1 MTYYTILSRPAFE
14 EQTALMSKKL
24 LAEWYP
30 QDAIQIAWP
39 HAGTDWARLLP
50 DIEAFYYE
58 LVDTLSHQEQVVIA
72 ADPGLDRER
81 IQGELA
87 RRGANLGNVRWFTV
101 ATDNTWAR
109 DHGPISVGDGA
120 GIELLD
126 FEFNAWGDK
135 YGSRLDNAINSEID
149 RLSGYGAPLRK
160 VDFVLEGGSI
170 ETDGQ
175 GTLLSTTTCLLNPNR
190 NHGMGLAE
198 VEALLRRELGIERF
212 LWLQHGHLAGD
223 DTDAHID
230 TLARFVDETTIAY
243 VQCTD
248 RADEHYSALA
258 AMESELRGFRQADGK
273 PYRLVPLPLPQAITS
288 AGGERLPATYANFLI
303 TNRSILLPV
312 YGDPADQQA
321 VTALAAVSG
330 ERSVVPIN
338 CRSPIEEFG
347 SLHCLTMQLPEGA
360 LLNA

>member
-1 MTYYTILSRPAFE
+1 
-14 EQTALMSKKL
+14 MSKRL

-39 HAGTDWARLLP
+39 HAGTDWARLLT

-58 LVDTLSHQEQVVIA
+58 LVDTLSHQQQVVIA
-72 ADPGLDRER
+72 ADPSLDSDR
-81 IQGELA
+81 ILGELSM
-87 RRGANLGNVRWFTV
+87 RGANLGNVRWFTV

-109 DHGPISVGDGA
+109 DHGPIGVGNGS
-120 GIELLD
+120 GVELLD
-126 FEFNAWGDK
+126 FQFNAWGDK
-135 YGSRLDNAINSEID
+135 YGSRLDNAINHTID
-149 RLSGYGAPLRK
+149 RQHGYGVPLHQ

-170 ETDGQ
+170 ETDGL

-190 NHGMGLAE
+190 NGGMPLVD
-198 VEALLRRELGIERF
+198 VERHLREHLGIERF
-212 LWLQHGHLAGD
+212 LWLRHGHLAGD

-230 TLARFVDETTIAY
+230 TLARFVDQRTIAY

-248 RADEHYSALA
+248 PDDEHHSALSL
-258 AMESELRGFRQADGK
+258 METELQAFRQADGE
-273 PYRLVPLPLPQAITS
+273 PYRLLPLPLPRAIRNAS
-288 AGGERLPATYANFLI
+288 GDRLPATYANFLI

-321 VTALAAVSG
+321 IAALGAVSG
-330 ERSVVPIN
+330 ERNVVPIN
-338 CRSPIEEFG
+338 CRTPIEEFG

-360 LLNA
+360 LAHA

>member
-1 MTYYTILSRPAFE
+1 
-14 EQTALMSKKL
+14 MSKRL

-58 LVDTLSHQEQVVIA
+58 LVDILSHQQQVVIA
-72 ADPGLDRER
+72 ADPSLESER
-81 IQGELA
+81 ILGELSL
-87 RRGANLGNVRWFTV
+87 RGANLGNVRWFKV

-109 DHGPISVGDGA
+109 DHGPIAVGEA
-120 GIELLD
+120 SAIELLD
-126 FEFNAWGDK
+126 FQFNAWGDK
-135 YGSRLDNAINSEID
+135 YGSSLDNAINHAID
-149 RLSGYGAPLRK
+149 SQHGYGVPLRS

-170 ETDGQ
+170 ETDGL

-190 NHGMGLAE
+190 NGGMALVD
-198 VEALLRRELGIERF
+198 VEKHLREHLGIERF

-230 TLARFVDETTIAY
+230 TLARFVDQHTIAY

-248 RADEHYSALA
+248 PNDEHYSALSL
-258 AMESELRGFRQADGK
+258 MENELQAFRQADGA
-273 PYRLVPLPLPQAITS
+273 PYRLVPLPLPNAIS
-288 AGGERLPATYANFLI
+288 NASGDRLPATYANFLI

-321 VTALAAVSG
+321 IAALSAVSG
-330 ERSVVPIN
+330 ERNVVPVN
-338 CRSPIEEFG
+338 CRTPIEEFG
-347 SLHCLTMQLPEGA
+347 SLHCLTMQLPEGTLSHA
-360 LLNA
+360 

>member
-1 MTYYTILSRPAFE
+1 
-14 EQTALMSKKL
+14 MSKKL

-39 HAGTDWARLLP
+39 HAGTDWVRLLA

-58 LVDTLSHQEQVVIA
+58 LVDLLSHQQQVVIA
-72 ADPGLDRER
+72 ADPRLDGER

-87 RRGANLGNVRWFTV
+87 RRGANLGNVRWFSV

-109 DHGPISVGDGA
+109 DHGPISVGDAA

-135 YGSRLDNAINSEID
+135 YGSRLDNAINREIQ
-149 RLSGYGAPLRK
+149 RQHGYRAPLRH

-170 ETDGQ
+170 ETDGE

-190 NHGMGLAE
+190 NRGLDLAA
-198 VEALLRRELGIERF
+198 VEARLRQHLGIERF
-212 LWLQHGHLAGD
+212 LWLRHGHLAGD

-230 TLARFVDETTIAY
+230 TLARFVDAGTIAY
-243 VQCTD
+243 VQCSD

-258 AMESELRGFRQADGK
+258 QMESELHDFRRADGQA
-273 PYRLVPLPLPQAITS
+273 YRLVPLPLPQAISS
-288 AGGERLPATYANFLI
+288 ASGERLPATYANFLI

-321 VTALAAVSG
+321 IAALAAVSG

-338 CRSPIEEFG
+338 CRTPIEEFG

-360 LLNA
+360 LAHA

>member
-1 MTYYTILSRPAFE
+1 
-14 EQTALMSKKL
+14 MSKRL

-39 HAGTDWARLLP
+39 HAGTDWNRLLA

-58 LVDTLSHQEQVVIA
+58 LVNTLSHQQQLVIA
-72 ADPGLDRER
+72 ADPSLDGER
-81 IQGELA
+81 IRGELA

-109 DHGPISVGDGA
+109 DHGPISIGDDT

-135 YGSRLDNAINSEID
+135 YNSSLDNAINGQIK
-149 RLSGYGAPLRK
+149 LQNGYSALLRK
-160 VDFVLEGGSI
+160 IDFVLEGGSI
-170 ETDGQ
+170 ETDGL

-190 NHGMGLAE
+190 NKGMSRGD
-198 VEALLRRELGIERF
+198 VEASLREYLGIERF
-212 LWLQHGHLAGD
+212 LWLEHGHLVGD

-230 TLARFVDETTIAY
+230 TLARFVDAGTIAY
-243 VQCTD
+243 VTCSDDT
-248 RADEHYSALA
+248 DEHYSALA
-258 AMESELRGFRQADGK
+258 QMEAELKSFRQADGA
-273 PYRLVPLPLPQAITS
+273 PYRLVPLPLPRAIIS
-288 AGGERLPATYANFLI
+288 ASGTRLPATYANFLI
-303 TNRSILLPV
+303 ANRSIFMPV

-321 VTALAAVSG
+321 IAAIAAVSG
-330 ERSVVPIN
+330 DRSVVPIN
-338 CRSPIEEFG
+338 CRTPIEEFG

-360 LLNA
+360 LTNA

>member
-1 MTYYTILSRPAFE
+1 
-14 EQTALMSKKL
+14 MSKRL

-30 QDAIQIAWP
+30 QEAIQIAWP

-50 DIEAFYYE
+50 DIEAFYYD
-58 LVDTLSHQEQVVIA
+58 LVNTLSHQQQVVIA
-72 ADPGLDRER
+72 ADPSLDSER
-81 IQGELA
+81 IQGELS
-87 RRGANLGNVRWFTV
+87 RRGANLGNVRWFEV

-109 DHGPISVGDGA
+109 DHGPIAIGDA
-120 GIELLD
+120 AAIELLD

-135 YGSRLDNAINSEID
+135 YGSSLDNAINREID
-149 RLSGYGAPLRK
+149 RQHGYGVPLRH

-170 ETDGQ
+170 ETDGL

-190 NHGMGLAE
+190 NGGMPLPE
-198 VEALLRRELGIERF
+198 VESHLREHLGIERF
-212 LWLQHGHLAGD
+212 LWLEHGHLAGD

-230 TLARFVDETTIAY
+230 TLARFVDPGTIAY
-243 VQCTD
+243 VQCSD
-248 RADEHYSALA
+248 PADEHYSALA
-258 AMESELRGFRQADGK
+258 AMETELRAFRRADGEA
-273 PYRLVPLPLPQAITS
+273 YRLVPLPMPGPVSNAN
-288 AGGERLPATYANFLI
+288 GDRLPATYANFLI

-321 VTALAAVSG
+321 IAALSAVSG

-338 CRSPIEEFG
+338 CRTPIEEFG

-360 LLNA
+360 LANA